1 MATLQHLAKNT
12 VGIVAAAFVGASGV
26 VVIDP
31 GIDDH
36 LGTGVVA
43 KKESVLLDLIAD
55 LKPRI
60 SADERARQVS

>member
-12 VGIVAAAFVGASGV
+12 VGIVAAFIGASGV

-43 KKESVLLDLIAD
+43 KKESVL
-55 LKPRI
+55 PEERI
-60 SADERARQVS
+60 RPANPS